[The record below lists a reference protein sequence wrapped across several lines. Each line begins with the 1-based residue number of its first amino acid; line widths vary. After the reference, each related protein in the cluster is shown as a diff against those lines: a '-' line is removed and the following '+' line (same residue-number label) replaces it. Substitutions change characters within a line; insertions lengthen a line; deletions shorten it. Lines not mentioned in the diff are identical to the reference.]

1 MRFFREKLHDRF
13 MHRRLKAGFD
23 QLPHWFTP
31 IEWSEARSYIV
42 CRALVDQGV
51 IAGTATIGT
60 RRKRSKNASIR
71 EIVGYTKSLKLSTD
85 G

>member
-1 MRFFREKLHDRF
+1 MTDSCIDGL
-13 MHRRLKAGFD
+13 RLVSTSYHIG
-23 QLPHWFTP
+23 LPW

-60 RRKRSKNASIR
+60 RRKRSKNASIQ

>member
-1 MRFFREKLHDRF
+1 MTDSCIDGL
-13 MHRRLKAGFD
+13 RLVSTSYHIG
-23 QLPHWFTP
+23 LPW

-60 RRKRSKNASIR
+60 RRKKGQRTHQSRRSWVIPSH
-71 EIVGYTKSLKLSTD
+71 
-85 G
+85 